1 MDANIDGELGL
12 KILYEG
18 SNPTVEYDFDP
29 KGIAGSSDIYTDST
43 CSIVAVH
50 GLGANP
56 RYAWV
61 AKVVDQ
67 KNLVPDKSAKER
79 STVIKIPIVNSLV
92 ALLYLFISLFFAPK
106 DDKIIEVNW
115 LTDLLPDKIPH
126 SCIMTFNYVSRW
138 HKKAPK
144 QDWRA
149 CSVLFLESL
158 LARRKE
164 VRAIILSA
172 LGSQI

>member
-1 MDANIDGELGL
+1 MDADIDGELGL
-12 KILYEG
+12 KVLYEG
-18 SNPTVEYDFDP
+18 SGPTVEYDFDP
-29 KGIAGSSDIYTDST
+29 KGIASTSDICTDT
-43 CSIVAVH
+43 VCSIVAVH

-79 STVIKIPIVNSLV
+79 STVIKILVNSLV
-92 ALLYLFISLFFAPK
+92 VLLYRFISLFFTPK
-106 DDKIIEVNW
+106 DDRIIEVNW

-126 SCIMTFNYVSRW
+126 SCIMTFNHVSRW
-138 HKKAPK
+138 HKKAPN
-144 QDWRA
+144 QDWHA
-149 CSVLFLESL
+149 CSVLLLESL

-164 VRAIILSA
+164 V
-172 LGSQI
+172 